1 MLIHVTIYIVI
12 ICSCKQKEL
21 NIIKNN
27 GEKKSINLFQYWL
40 KTSTTSLTFVDYIL
54 QQQNEGEIQKKKAS
68 NETISIKQVDYMGG
82 SYMQIAAYI
91 L

>member
-1 MLIHVTIYIVI
+1 M
-12 ICSCKQKEL
+12 KKEY
-21 NIIKNN
+21 N
-27 GEKKSINLFQYWL
+27 
-40 KTSTTSLTFVDYIL
+40 
-54 QQQNEGEIQKKKAS
+54 KKKAS

>member
-1 MLIHVTIYIVI
+1 MLI
-12 ICSCKQKEL
+12 ICSCKQKGIY
-21 NIIKNN
+21 IIKITE
-27 GEKKSINLFQYWL
+27 EKKKCINLFQYWL

-54 QQQNEGEIQKKKAS
+54 QQQNEEKKKKAS